1 MLKKFGF
8 LVDSIFDFESLNQE
22 QFDESNGIIIDS
34 DLLNLRGSVKL
45 SKLSKNQPYWS
56 DVPIFILMN
65 APVHPLSSARVK
77 KIREAFGNVTILDK
91 PILTRTLVSLIK
103 SGWSYR
109 SRQRDVRAVMEQ
121 NARELAWR
129 ARMEIDLR
137 AARDAADSANRAKSA
152 FLANLSHEIRTP
164 LSAILGFSE
173 ILKTDELSPQDRRQY
188 LSTIERN
195 GQELM
200 ILINDVLDLSK
211 IESGHQKPEI
221 IITNTRQLLADV
233 EKTLELK
240 AQLRKN
246 SLAFEI
252 SPELPHFVLTDPMR
266 LRQILINII
275 GNAIKFTMSGSI
287 RVTATGR
294 KIDENSRFFDLSFAV
309 TDTGS
314 GISPQGIEN
323 LFYPFMQADS
333 STTRNYGGTGLGL
346 TLSRR
351 FAQSLGGDVVLKAT
365 KLGAGSTFVATIR
378 AEGITDKNL
387 GAEKCLRTLVLD
399 KPAEAAPLADLKF
412 LLVEDTIDN
421 QVLIRKILEVAGA
434 DVDLANDGLEAL
446 EKCSL
451 NDYDAVLM
459 DVQMPK
465 MDGYQATDTL
475 RKRGFLKPI
484 IALTAHAFSDE
495 AAKSFAA
502 GCTMHLSKPIDRKNL
517 IRILQQ
523 VCSTCPLSVT
533 KPH

>member
-1 MLKKFGF
+1 M
-8 LVDSIFDFESLNQE
+8 
-22 QFDESNGIIIDS
+22 
-34 DLLNLRGSVKL
+34 
-45 SKLSKNQPYWS
+45 
-56 DVPIFILMN
+56 
-65 APVHPLSSARVK
+65 
-77 KIREAFGNVTILDK
+77 
-91 PILTRTLVSLIK
+91 SLIK

-109 SRQRDVRAVMEQ
+109 NRQRDVRAVMEQ
-121 NARELAWR
+121 NALELARR

-173 ILKTDELSPQDRRQY
+173 ILKTDDLSAQDRRQY

-221 IITNTRQLLADV
+221 IITNTRQLLAEI
-233 EKTLELK
+233 EKTLGLK
-240 AQLRKN
+240 AQLRN
-246 SLAFEI
+246 NNLVFET
-252 SPELPHFVLTDPMR
+252 SPDFPHFVLTDPMR
-266 LRQILINII
+266 LRHILINII
-275 GNAIKFTMSGSI
+275 GNAIKFTQSGSI
-287 RVTATGR
+287 TVTSTGR
-294 KIDENSRFFDLSFAV
+294 KIDENARYFDLSFAV

-365 KLGAGSTFVATIR
+365 KISGGSTFVATIR
-378 AEGITDKNL
+378 AEGT
-387 GAEKCLRTLVLD
+387 LD
-399 KPAEAAPLADLKF
+399 KTLETGKCPILLAEDKPIEAAPLADLKF
-412 LLVEDTIDN
+412 LLVEDTVDN

-446 EKCSL
+446 EKCGL
-451 NDYDAVLM
+451 HDYDAVLM

-465 MDGYQATDTL
+465 MDGYQATDLL
-475 RKRGFLKPI
+475 RKRGFQKPI

-495 AAKSFAA
+495 SAKSFAA

-523 VCSTCPLSVT
+523 VCSSCPLSVT
-533 KPH
+533 KPL